1 MPFTPFHFGPGLF
14 AKSLA
19 SRHFSW
25 GAFVV
30 SQVIIDIETLHYMLQ
45 RTYPIHRFLHTFLG
59 ATIAG
64 LLIGA
69 VLIGLKS
76 FVRRVTP
83 PASNRLKRYGA
94 SAKAEFST
102 VGLLVGSLVGGVTHP
117 FLDGI
122 MHRDVRPLAPWSDA
136 NPLLGLV
143 GLGTLHLGCLVLGV
157 VGMIVVTIRLHRES
171 LANNA
176 LPTRSAGDG
185 GI

>member
-19 SRHFSW
+19 PRHFSW
-25 GAFVV
+25 GAFIV
-30 SQVIIDIETLHYMLQ
+30 SQVVIDIETLHYMLQ

-59 ATIAG
+59 ATTAG

-69 VLIGLKS
+69 ILIGLKS
-76 FVRRVTP
+76 LVRRVTP
-83 PASNRLKRYGA
+83 PASDHLKRYGT
-94 SAKAEFST
+94 SVEAEFSS
-102 VGLLVGSLVGGVTHP
+102 VGLFVGSLVGGVTHP
-117 FLDGI
+117 LLDGI

-143 GLGTLHLGCLVLGV
+143 GLGTLHLGCLVFGV
-157 VGMIVVTIRLHRES
+157 AGMIVVAIRLHHES

-176 LPTRSAGDG
+176 LHPTRPAGD
-185 GI
+185 